1 MLTGYCEF
9 QNEIYISVVAT
20 HCQKATIKIYCLN
33 EEHLCWE
40 FCSDHVILSRMIDHR
55 VISSATDLYFI
66 AAVDLSE
73 DIWVNEILDRMYCYD
88 PYSKT
93 LLFWKETYLSGNE
106 HLFVP
111 DYLTF

>member
-1 MLTGYCEF
+1 
-9 QNEIYISVVAT
+9 
-20 HCQKATIKIYCLN
+20 
-33 EEHLCWE
+33 
-40 FCSDHVILSRMIDHR
+40 MIDHR